1 MTQTLQADA
10 KVRPL
15 AASDIDRMV
24 AIDQAHTGTSRRRF
38 FEKRLAAAANDPG
51 DYIHVGVETAGRLIG
66 FAFARVL
73 TGEFGRQEPV
83 AVLDLVGV
91 DPAEQAHGCG
101 HALMDALTAGAKRHG
116 VRLMHSQ
123 ADWTD
128 HGLLRFFAGSGFA
141 LAPRLVLERPVATP
155 LAEPTDDI

>member
-1 MTQTLQADA
+1 MTQSLPADA

-15 AASDIDRMV
+15 AARDLDRMV
-24 AIDQAHTGTSRRRF
+24 AIDQAHTGASRRRF
-38 FEKRLAAAANDPG
+38 FEKRLAAAATEPG
-51 DYIHVGVETAGRLIG
+51 DFIHVGVEAEGGLIG

-73 TGEFGRQEPV
+73 AGEFGRPEPV

-91 DPAEQAHGCG
+91 DPSEQAHGIG
-101 HALMDALTAGAKRHG
+101 HALMDALTAGAEAHG

-128 HGLLRFFAGSGFA
+128 HGLLRFFAGSGFQ
-141 LAPRLVLERPVATP
+141 LAPRLVLERPVAVP
-155 LAEPTDDI
+155 LAEPVDDV